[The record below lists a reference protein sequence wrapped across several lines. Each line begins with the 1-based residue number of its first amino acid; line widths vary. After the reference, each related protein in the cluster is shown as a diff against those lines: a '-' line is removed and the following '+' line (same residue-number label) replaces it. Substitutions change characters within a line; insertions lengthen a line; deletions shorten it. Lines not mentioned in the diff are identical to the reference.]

1 MDRDEIHEGHK
12 RGLLTSQEK
21 LVLLKRE
28 DGWTFQ
34 HIADEYRYTLRYAEQ
49 VAQRAGKIL
58 QEGKRPHLGHPP
70 TPMPDEYVL
79 KLTRRQRDALKSED
93 LKAMIMEAEAKSH
106 PYWTRALMALLDQIM
121 DQNVESHGWRAR
133 YDPHYQPAN
142 KRHGS

>member
-34 HIADEYRYTLRYAEQ
+34 HIADEYGYTLRYAEQ

-58 QEGKRPHLGHPP
+58 LVVLYANADPLSLG
-70 TPMPDEYVL
+70 DVL
-79 KLTRRQRDALKSED
+79 SLNGVQDGLSNSLGRS
-93 LKAMIMEAEAKSH
+93 
-106 PYWTRALMALLDQIM
+106 LDIGRGG
-121 DQNVESHGWRAR
+121 HA
-133 YDPHYQPAN
+133 
-142 KRHGS
+142 